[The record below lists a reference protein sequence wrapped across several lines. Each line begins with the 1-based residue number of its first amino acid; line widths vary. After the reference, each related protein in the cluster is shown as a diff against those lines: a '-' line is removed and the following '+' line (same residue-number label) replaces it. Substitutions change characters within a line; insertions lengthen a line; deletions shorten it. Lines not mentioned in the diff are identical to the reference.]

1 MRRVIVESPF
11 AGRGSNPVSRWWSRL
26 QNKRYARAA
35 VRDCILRGESPIAS
49 HLLLTQPGV
58 LRDDDPNERNMGIDA
73 GHAWLPVSDA
83 AVFYID
89 RGFSRGM
96 DQGLLRATE
105 ARIPVERRTLRW
117 GNLRPTVSR

>member
-11 AGRGSNPVSRWWSRL
+11 AGRGNNPLARWWSRL

-35 VRDCILRGESPIAS
+35 LRDCILRGESPIAS

-58 LRDDDPNERNMGIDA
+58 LRDDDPAEREMGIDA
-73 GHAWLPVSDA
+73 GHAWLPVADA

-96 DQGLLRATE
+96 DTGLLRA
-105 ARIPVERRTLRW
+105 AQAKIPVERRRLRSTA
-117 GNLRPTVSR
+117 PKQQT